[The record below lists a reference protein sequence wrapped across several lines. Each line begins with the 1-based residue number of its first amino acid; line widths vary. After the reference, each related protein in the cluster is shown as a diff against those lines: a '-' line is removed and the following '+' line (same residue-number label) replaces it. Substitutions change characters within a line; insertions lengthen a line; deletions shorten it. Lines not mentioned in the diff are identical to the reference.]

1 LPSNPFVIN
10 FYKVGSYTICI
21 TVILMAKPIR
31 ATPVLKGEEA
41 LKFIEKMHKTEKSP
55 LNQADRAVLN
65 RLVAKRPYFDSLF
78 ENL

>member
-1 LPSNPFVIN
+1 
-10 FYKVGSYTICI
+10 
-21 TVILMAKPIR
+21 MAKPIR